1 VNHLAIPEDIL
12 QIVNASWPFLLMMVI
27 FYFLFYRPQKNE
39 QKKRNELL
47 NSLKKG
53 DRVITAGGVY
63 GTITALTEKSITL
76 KVAEKVEIEF
86 TRAAVTGFQN
96 TNKNNDK

>member
-1 VNHLAIPEDIL
+1 MPEDIL

-27 FYFLFYRPQKNE
+27 FYFLFYRPQKKE
-39 QKKRNELL
+39 QKKRNDLL

-53 DRVITAGGVY
+53 ERVITAGGVY
-63 GTITALTEKSITL
+63 GTITALTEKTVTL

-86 TRAAVTGFQN
+86 SRSAISSFQN
-96 TNKNNDK
+96 PNKGSDK

>member
-39 QKKRNELL
+39 QKKRNNLL
-47 NSLKKG
+47 SSLKKG

-63 GTITALTEKSITL
+63 GTITALTEKTITL

-86 TRAAVTGFQN
+86 TRSAVTGFQN
-96 TNKNNDK
+96 ANKGEK